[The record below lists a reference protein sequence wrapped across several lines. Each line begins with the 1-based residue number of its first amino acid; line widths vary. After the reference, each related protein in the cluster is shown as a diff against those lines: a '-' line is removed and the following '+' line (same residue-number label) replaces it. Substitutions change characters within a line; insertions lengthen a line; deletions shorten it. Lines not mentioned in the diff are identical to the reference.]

1 MSVVVF
7 GGPGGVGTLIVGG
20 LLSDGYAV
28 TADLRNPAKVPDRW
42 APKVRVIVGE
52 LANATSVDSGVQ
64 GAGGVVS
71 ALGQPSAEGRPGSL

>member
-7 GGPGGVGTLIVGG
+7 GGPGGVGTLIIDE

-42 APKVRVIVGE
+42 APKVRS
-52 LANATSVDSGVQ
+52 L
-64 GAGGVVS
+64 S
-71 ALGQPSAEGRPGSL
+71 ASWPTPRPSIPACRVLTPL